1 VFNKISSKAKTALQ
15 LKRAINLVW
24 QSGPRWTMASI
35 ALILVQG
42 LLPLLALY
50 LLGRIVDA
58 VAVGVTAPD
67 KTAAFWHVAWLVGF
81 AGATALAIALFAS
94 LSALVSEGQS
104 LAVTDHMH
112 GVLHAKAVEVDIE
125 YYENPEYHNKFHRAQ
140 TEAPYRPTRIVQG
153 LTNLCQNLVSLVGI
167 GVLLFSLHWGIIA
180 VLLIAAIPGVLVRF
194 HFINVMFV
202 WQRESTLTERKA
214 AYFNWMLTM
223 AYWAKEL
230 RLFNMSPEFTARFRQ
245 LRAKI
250 RHERLAIAVRRM
262 MSDMGTQV
270 FAVLPMFACFAYI
283 AYEAIQGN
291 ISAGNLVMYFQL
303 FQRGQS
309 SLQGVLGALLGLHE
323 DNMFLSNLYE
333 FLDLKPKVADPAQPK
348 PVPRPMSKGIEFK
361 NVSFEYALSTRQAI
375 KDVNLHVKPGEVI
388 ALVGENGS
396 GKTTLIKLLCRMYD
410 PTSGSIS
417 IDGTDIREFK
427 ADDLRREISVIFQDY
442 VQYDLTAREN
452 IWVGNMDLP
461 LDDERIVEAARRS
474 GADSVIKTLP
484 HGYDTVLGRVFENSE
499 ELSIGQW
506 QKVAIAR
513 AFLRESQVIILDEPT
528 SALDPQA
535 EFEVFEKFRQLI
547 KDQAA
552 ILISHR
558 LSTVKMADR
567 ICVMQDG
574 KIAEIGTHRELM
586 SNGGVYSHLFDI
598 QAEAYK

>member
-1 VFNKISSKAKTALQ
+1 MN
-15 LKRAINLVW
+15 
-24 QSGPRWTMASI
+24 
-35 ALILVQG
+35 
-42 LLPLLALY
+42 
-50 LLGRIVDA
+50 
-58 VAVGVTAPD
+58 GV
-67 KTAAFWHVAWLVGF
+67 
-81 AGATALAIALFAS
+81 
-94 LSALVSEGQS
+94 
-104 LAVTDHMH
+104 M
-112 GVLHAKAVEVDIE
+112 HAKAVEVDIE

-140 TEAPYRPTRIVQG
+140 SEAPYRPTRIVQG
-153 LTNLCQNLVSLVGI
+153 LTNLCQNLVSLVAI
-167 GVLLFSLHWGIIA
+167 GALLFSLHWGIILI
-180 VLLIAAIPGVLVRF
+180 LLVAAIPGVLVRF
-194 HFINVMFV
+194 HFINVMFQ
-202 WQRESTLTERKA
+202 WQRESTLAERKA

-230 RLFNMSPEFTARFRQ
+230 RLFNLSPVFRGRFRE
-245 LRAKI
+245 LRGKI
-250 RHERLAIAVRRM
+250 RRERLAIATRRM
-262 MSDMGTQV
+262 ISDMGTQV
-270 FAVLPMFACFAYI
+270 FAVVPMFLCFAYI
-283 AYEAIQGN
+283 AYETIQGD
-291 ISAGNLVMYFQL
+291 ITLGSLVMYFQA

-309 SLQGVLGALLGLHE
+309 ALQGVLGSLLGLHE

-333 FLDLKPKVADPAQPK
+333 FLDLKPKVADPAQAK
-348 PVPRPMSKGIEFK
+348 PVPRPMQRGIEFK

-375 KDVNLHVKPGEVI
+375 KDVNLHIKPGEVI

-396 GKTTLIKLLCRMYD
+396 GKTTLIKLLCRLYD

-417 IDGTDIREFK
+417 IDGTDIRQFK
-427 ADDLRREISVIFQDY
+427 ADELRREISVIFQDY

-461 LDDERIVEAARRS
+461 LDDERITQAAKRS
-474 GADSVIKTLP
+474 GADSVIQTLP
-484 HGYDTVLGRVFENSE
+484 LGYDTTLGRVFDNSE

-535 EFEVFEKFRQLI
+535 EYEVFEKFRQLI

-552 ILISHR
+552 VLISHR

-574 KIAEIGTHRELM
+574 RIAEIGTHSELM
-586 SNGGVYSHLFDI
+586 SQGGVYSHLFDI